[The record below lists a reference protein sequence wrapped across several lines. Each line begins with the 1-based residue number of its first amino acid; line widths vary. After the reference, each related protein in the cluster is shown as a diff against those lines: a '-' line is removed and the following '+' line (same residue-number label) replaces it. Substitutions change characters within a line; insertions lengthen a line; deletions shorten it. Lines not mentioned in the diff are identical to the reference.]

1 MVILQGATGARKSA
15 FFRYLFT
22 EDFFG
27 DPDID
32 LENTGRVIEGIK
44 GLWCVEMA
52 EMKIAKK
59 TDSNTLKRI
68 LSTVSD
74 TYRLAYASRP
84 WTFHRQC
91 VFVGTS
97 NEDDYLSDPTSSR
110 RYWVHRTPK
119 TEHDPIDTDALQRRL
134 WAIWGEA
141 YQAYLDMREK
151 QPHGP
156 LWLDLRDPK
165 VQRERD
171 RIAEGSRKA
180 TVTEIV
186 AEVIQTWLDTPVPA
200 NKAMVGDDELTL
212 DGYDDDETPMVRG
225 MVTAETAYEQLRVN
239 PLLQAFRNLD
249 VRTFGKALV
258 KVPGW
263 REIGR
268 VRRFGQPPKVWFG
281 RKGHDGA
288 EWIPA
293 PEDDDDMLS

>member
-1 MVILQGATGARKSA
+1 V
-15 FFRYLFT
+15 LFGG
-22 EDFFG
+22 FCS
-27 DPDID
+27 D
-32 LENTGRVIEGIK
+32 LDADLDDTGRLIENIRGW
-44 GLWCVEMA
+44 WCKEMA
-52 EMKIAKK
+52 EMKVAKRA
-59 TDSNTLKRI
+59 DSNTLKRT
-68 LSTVSD
+68 LSATAD
-74 TYRLAYASRP
+74 IHRLAYAARVETYP
-84 WTFHRQC
+84 RQN
-91 VFVGTS
+91 VFAGTS

-110 RYWVHRTPK
+110 RYWIMRTPK
-119 TEHDPIDTDALQRRL
+119 SEHDPIDTDTLQRNL

-141 YQAYLDMREK
+141 KQAYLDMREK